1 LGCGDFGG
9 VYGIFRIWFGEAG
22 RQVLERSFSAV
33 MVGAVVVN
41 ALPSRDNKKQR
52 VRSTRLGEQAREKKP
67 QH

>member
-1 LGCGDFGG
+1 
-9 VYGIFRIWFGEAG
+9 
-22 RQVLERSFSAV
+22 

-52 VRSTRLGEQAREKKP
+52 VPSRLGEQAREKKP